1 MANIPFT
8 FQNCRLCGCQVGNH
22 GEAAFLQSVEIMKF
36 LDQAKI
42 YIQSG
47 DGGAGCVS
55 FRREKY
61 IEFGGPNG
69 GDGGKGGSVYIEA
82 VPNLNTLI
90 DFRYHQHF
98 KAQKGRNGMGSD
110 KTGPKGEDIV
120 IKVPVG
126 TEVLADDQET
136 LIVDMLEPG
145 QRFIIAKGGD
155 GGRGNA
161 QFKSSTN
168 QAPRYAEPGWPGQEM
183 WVWLRLKVIADV
195 GLIGMPNA
203 GKSTFLS
210 VVTKARPK
218 IADYPFTT
226 LHPNLGVAWVDNY
239 EMVIADIPGL
249 IEGAHEGVGL
259 GDRFLK
265 HVERCSAFLHM
276 IDGTQEDVVKAY
288 KDIRREL
295 ELYDEVLKNKPE
307 VVVLNKCDSLDK
319 EETAEKKAAL
329 EKASGKKVFVISAIA
344 KQGIF
349 DCLIEV
355 NKYITRDRR
364 QKDDEVEETVVD
376 DAAEPEKKP
385 WSPLD

>member
-1 MANIPFT
+1 
-8 FQNCRLCGCQVGNH
+8 
-22 GEAAFLQSVEIMKF
+22 MKF

-42 YIQSG
+42 FIQSG

-69 GDGGKGGSVYIEA
+69 GDGGKGGSVFIEA

-98 KAQKGRNGMGSD
+98 KAQKGRPGQGSD
-110 KTGPKGEDIV
+110 KTGSKGEDIV

-126 TEVLADDQET
+126 TEVLAEDGET
-136 LIVDMLEPG
+136 LIVDMIEPG
-145 QRFIIAKGGD
+145 QVYRIAKGGD

-168 QAPRYAEPGWPGQEM
+168 QAPRYAEPGWPGEEM

-226 LHPNLGVAWVDNY
+226 LHPNLGVAWVDDY

-249 IEGAHEGVGL
+249 IEGAHDGVGL

-265 HVERCSAFLHM
+265 HVERCSAFLHL
-276 IDGTQEDVVKAY
+276 IDATQEDVAFAY
-288 KDIRREL
+288 QAIRKEL
-295 ELYDEVLKNKPE
+295 ELYNENLSQKPE
-307 VVVLNKCDSLDK
+307 VVVLNKIDALTQEESL
-319 EETAEKKAAL
+319 KKQKIL
-329 EKASGKKVFVISAIA
+329 EKASGKKVFLMSAVA

-355 NKYITRDRR
+355 NQYIKRERKKR
-364 QKDDEVEETVVD
+364 DDEAKLSEEKVS
-376 DAAEPEKKP
+376 ENKP
-385 WSPLD
+385 WSPLN

>member
-1 MANIPFT
+1 
-8 FQNCRLCGCQVGNH
+8 
-22 GEAAFLQSVEIMKF
+22 MKF

-42 YIQSG
+42 FIQSG

-69 GDGGKGGSVYIEA
+69 GDGGKGGSVFIEA

-98 KAQKGRNGMGSD
+98 KAQKGCPGQGSD
-110 KTGPKGEDIV
+110 KTGSKGEDIV

-126 TEVLADDQET
+126 TEVLAEDGET
-136 LIVDMLEPG
+136 LIVDMIEPG
-145 QRFIIAKGGD
+145 QVYRIAKGGD

-168 QAPRYAEPGWPGQEM
+168 QAPRYAEPGWPGEEM

-226 LHPNLGVAWVDNY
+226 LHPNLGVAWVDDY

-265 HVERCSAFLHM
+265 HVERCSAFLHL
-276 IDGTQEDVVKAY
+276 IDATQEDVAFAY
-288 KDIRREL
+288 QAIRKEL
-295 ELYDEVLKNKPE
+295 ELYNENLSQKPE
-307 VVVLNKCDSLDK
+307 VVVLNKIDALTQ
-319 EETAEKKAAL
+319 EEALKKQKIL
-329 EKASGKKVFVISAIA
+329 EKASGKKVFLMSAVA

-355 NKYITRDRR
+355 NQYIKRERKKR
-364 QKDDEVEETVVD
+364 DDEAEFSEEKVS
-376 DAAEPEKKP
+376 ENKP
-385 WSPLD
+385 WSPLN